1 MISYKNYMQM
11 ADTNFGDIG
20 PNCEVMITID
30 NEYLFL
36 IIDESSQ
43 TVSLQ
48 PSSTNIEKVG
58 ETYSDSS
65 ITFALSQAPETV
77 FFKVQIEAFI

>member
-1 MISYKNYMQM
+1 MISYKNYKQM

-20 PNCEVMITID
+20 PNCEVMISID

-43 TVSLQ
+43 TVSLR
-48 PSSTNIEKVG
+48 PSSTNIEKFG
-58 ETYSDSS
+58 KTYSDSW

-77 FFKVQIEAFI
+77 FFKV